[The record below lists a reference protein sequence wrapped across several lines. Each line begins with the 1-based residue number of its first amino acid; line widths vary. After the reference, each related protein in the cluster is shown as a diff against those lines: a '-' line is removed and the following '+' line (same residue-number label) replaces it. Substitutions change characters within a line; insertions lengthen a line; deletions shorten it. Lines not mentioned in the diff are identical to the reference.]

1 MINTSNLKP
10 GDIVRLGING
20 GEDVEFVR
28 YDNDSGII
36 TKTKTGSLCSFGINC
51 PFIIGMKIILE
62 NQVQK
67 EK

>member
-1 MINTSNLKP
+1 MINTSNLET
-10 GDIVRLGING
+10 GDIIRLVING

-28 YDNDSGII
+28 YDNQCGII
-36 TKTKTGSLCSFGINC
+36 TKTKRGGICSFGQNS
-51 PFIIGMKIILE
+51 PFIIGIKRILG